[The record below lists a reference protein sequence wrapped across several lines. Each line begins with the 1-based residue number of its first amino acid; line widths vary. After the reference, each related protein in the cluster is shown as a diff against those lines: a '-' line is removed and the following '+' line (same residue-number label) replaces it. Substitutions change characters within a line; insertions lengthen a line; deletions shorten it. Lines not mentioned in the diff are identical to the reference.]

1 MKKNVSIL
9 FYGTETIFLKRFF
22 SLRIKLLKLR
32 IILQFTYLELYV
44 KKFLIELYIKN
55 FFIYFSN
62 KSINMQ
68 TLIPI
73 RGFQFWKIFAGII
86 KYIQQ
91 DDL

>member
-1 MKKNVSIL
+1 MA
-9 FYGTETIFLKRFF
+9 ETIFFKRFF

-32 IILQFTYLELYV
+32 IILQFSHLELYV
-44 KKFLIELYIKN
+44 KKFLIELYVKN